1 MSDTLEHSIVPEL
14 DNEQAPSREAGLWVT
29 DAEIIRRL
37 GVSEKTGY
45 AAIHRLEKSGMGFPE
60 KHRTWGK
67 KRYWPAVKAF
77 FDEHY
82 GLNSGGSTTR
92 SRYGKA

>member
-1 MSDTLEHSIVPEL
+1 MSDTIDHDLAPDL
-14 DNEQAPSREAGLWVT
+14 DNEQQPARDGLWVT

-45 AAIHRLEKSGMGFPE
+45 AAIHRLEKSSLGFPE
-60 KHRTWGK
+60 KQRVWGK

-77 FDEHY
+77 FDEQY
-82 GLNSGGSTTR
+82 GLKSNGSTKR
-92 SRYGKA
+92 GSHG

>member
-1 MSDTLEHSIVPEL
+1 MSDSFDTSLAPDLEADEKAGG
-14 DNEQAPSREAGLWVT
+14 NGLWVT

-45 AAIHRLEKSGMGFPE
+45 AAIHRLEKSSLGFPE
-60 KHRTWGK
+60 KQRVWGK

-77 FDEHY
+77 FDEQY
-82 GLNSGGSTTR
+82 GLKSGGSTAR
-92 SRYGKA
+92 SRP

>member
-1 MSDTLEHSIVPEL
+1 MSDAFTLDRPETETEP
-14 DNEQAPSREAGLWVT
+14 NGGLWVT

-45 AAIHRLEKSGMGFPE
+45 AAIHRLEKASLGFPE
-60 KHRTWGK
+60 KQKTWGK

-77 FDEHY
+77 FDEQY
-82 GLNSGGSTTR
+82 GLKSHGSSTR
-92 SRYGKA
+92 SRNG